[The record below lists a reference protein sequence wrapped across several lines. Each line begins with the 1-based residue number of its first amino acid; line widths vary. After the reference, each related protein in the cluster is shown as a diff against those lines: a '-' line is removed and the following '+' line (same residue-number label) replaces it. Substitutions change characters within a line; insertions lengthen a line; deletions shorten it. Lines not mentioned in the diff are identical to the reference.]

1 MADLPEIGSSCVIIY
16 IGVNMKEIARDTYL
30 KKLIDRKGTS
40 FIKIITGIRRCG
52 KSYLLNPL
60 FKNHLLEN
68 GASENHIVHV
78 NFENRD
84 NKELLDP
91 DKLLKFIKDKLK
103 DDDQYYALL
112 DEVQLVPDFEAVL
125 NSFLHVNN
133 LDVYV
138 TGSNSKFLS
147 SDIATEFRGRGDVI
161 HMYPLSFAEYYSAVG
176 GDKYEAWQQYYRYG
190 GLPQILEQ
198 PNDEAKIDFLR
209 TQRDNVYLND
219 IIERYDIR
227 KSEGFGVLTEI
238 LASSIGSLTNPSKL
252 ERTFKSMAGIDL
264 SRHKIEDYLEKLE
277 NAFLIEK
284 SRRYDVKGKRYID
297 TPAKYYFSDMGI
309 RNSFVDFRQTEE
321 THIME
326 SVIYNELRRRGYHV
340 DVGVVETRENNIR
353 KQLEVDFV
361 ANRGD
366 RTYYIQS
373 ALVIGDLEKRV
384 QEARSLNNINDH
396 FSKIIIA
403 KDAGLPGHERS
414 GIVTINL
421 FDFLLDENILDSYQ

>member
-1 MADLPEIGSSCVIIY
+1 
-16 IGVNMKEIARDTYL
+16 MKEIARDTYL

-60 FKNHLLEN
+60 FKNHLLES
-68 GASENHIVHV
+68 GVPEDHIIHI
-78 NFENRD
+78 NLEDD
-84 NKELLDP
+84 NYYELLQP
-91 DKLLKFIKDKLK
+91 HRLTEYVKNKIV
-103 DDDQYYALL
+103 DDEQYYALL
-112 DEVQLVPDFEAVL
+112 DEIQLVPDFEAIL
-125 NSFLHVNN
+125 NGFLHVTN

-161 HMYPLSFAEYYSAVG
+161 HMYPLSFVEYYSAVG
-176 GDKYEAWQQYYRYG
+176 GDKYEAWQQYCEYG

-198 PNDEAKIDFLR
+198 PNNEAKITFLK

-219 IIERYDIR
+219 IIERYSIR
-227 KSEGFGVLTEI
+227 KSEGFGALTEV
-238 LASSIGSLTNPSKL
+238 LASSIGSLTNPNKL
-252 ERTFKSMAGIDL
+252 ERTFKSKVGVDL
-264 SRHKIEDYLEKLE
+264 SYHKIEDYLEKLE

-326 SVIYNELRRRGYHV
+326 NIIYNELRHRGYQV
-340 DVGVVETRENNIR
+340 DVGAVETREENGSR

-361 ANRGD
+361 VSRGD

-373 ALVIGDLEKRV
+373 AMSIGDLEKRA
-384 QEARSLNNINDH
+384 QESRSLDNINDH

-403 KDAGLPGHERS
+403 KDAGLPGHERN
-414 GIVTINL
+414 GIITINL
-421 FDFLLDENILDSYQ
+421 FDFLFNEDILDRYQ

>member
-1 MADLPEIGSSCVIIY
+1 
-16 IGVNMKEIARDTYL
+16 MKQIARDTYL

-52 KSYLLNPL
+52 KSYLLNTI
-60 FKNHLLEN
+60 FRDHLLKSGVPED
-68 GASENHIVHV
+68 HIIHV
-78 NFENRD
+78 NLENRD
-84 NKELLDP
+84 NKDLLDP
-91 DKLLKFIKDKLK
+91 DKLLKFVKDKVK
-103 DDDQYYALL
+103 DGSQYYALL
-112 DEVQLVPDFEAVL
+112 DEVQLVPNFEAVL
-125 NSFLHVNN
+125 SSFLYTDN

-176 GDKYEAWQQYYRYG
+176 GDKYKAWGEYCEFG
-190 GLPQILEQ
+190 GLPQVLEQ
-198 PNDEAKIDFLR
+198 PDDEAKITFLK

-219 IIERYDIR
+219 IIERYNIR
-227 KSEGFGVLTEI
+227 KSEGFGALTEV
-238 LASSIGSLTNPSKL
+238 LASGIGSLTNPSKL
-252 ERTFKSMAGIDL
+252 ERTFKSMAGVDL

-326 SVIYNELRRRGYHV
+326 NIIYNELCRRGYQV
-340 DVGVVETRENNIR
+340 DVGTVEIRERNGSR

-361 ANRGD
+361 ASLGD

-373 ALVIGDLEKRV
+373 TLSIGDLEKRA
-384 QEARSLNNINDH
+384 QESRPLDSINDH

-403 KDAGLPGHERS
+403 KDAGLPGHERN
-414 GIVTINL
+414 GIVTIGL
-421 FDFLLDENILDSYQ
+421 FDFLLNENILDKYQ

>member
-1 MADLPEIGSSCVIIY
+1 
-16 IGVNMKEIARDTYL
+16 MKEIARDTYL

-60 FKNHLLEN
+60 FKNHLLES
-68 GASENHIVHV
+68 GVPEDHIIHV
-78 NFENRD
+78 NLENRD

-91 DKLLKFIKDKLK
+91 DKLLNYVKSKIV
-103 DDDQYYALL
+103 DDGQYYALL

-125 NSFLHVNN
+125 NSFLHVDN

-161 HMYPLSFAEYYSAVG
+161 HMYPLSFAEYYSTLG
-176 GDKYEAWQQYYRYG
+176 GDKYEAWQQYCEYG

-198 PNDEAKIDFLR
+198 PDNEAKITFLK

-219 IIERYDIR
+219 IIERYNTR
-227 KSEGFGVLTEI
+227 KSEGFGVLTEV
-238 LASSIGSLTNPSKL
+238 LASSIGSPTNPSKL
-252 ERTFKSMAGIDL
+252 ERTFKSMAGVDL

-326 SVIYNELRRRGYHV
+326 NVIYNELRRRGYQV
-340 DVGVVETRENNIR
+340 DVGAVEIRDENRAR

-373 ALVIGDLEKRV
+373 AMSIGDLEKRA
-384 QEARSLNNINDH
+384 QESRSLDNINDH

-403 KDAGLPGHERS
+403 KDAGLPGHERN
-414 GIVTINL
+414 GIITISL
-421 FDFLLDENILDSYQ
+421 FDFLFNEDILDRYQ

>member
-1 MADLPEIGSSCVIIY
+1 
-16 IGVNMKEIARDTYL
+16 MKEIARDTYL

-60 FKNHLLEN
+60 FKNHLLES
-68 GASENHIVHV
+68 GVPEDHIIHI
-78 NFENRD
+78 NLEDD
-84 NKELLDP
+84 NYYELLQP
-91 DKLLKFIKDKLK
+91 HKLTEYVKSKIV
-103 DDDQYYALL
+103 DDGQYYALL
-112 DEVQLVPDFEAVL
+112 DEIQLVPDFEAIL
-125 NSFLHVNN
+125 NGFLHVNN

-161 HMYPLSFAEYYSAVG
+161 HMYPLSFVEYYSAVS
-176 GDKYEAWQQYYRYG
+176 GDKYEAWQQYCEYG

-198 PNDEAKIDFLR
+198 PNNEAKITFLK

-219 IIERYDIR
+219 IIERYSIR
-227 KSEGFGVLTEI
+227 KSEGFGALTEV
-238 LASSIGSLTNPSKL
+238 LASSIGSLTNPNKL
-252 ERTFKSMAGIDL
+252 ERTFKSKIGVDL
-264 SRHKIEDYLEKLE
+264 SYHKIEDYLEKLE

-326 SVIYNELRRRGYHV
+326 NIIYNELRHRGYQV
-340 DVGVVETRENNIR
+340 DVGAVETREENGSR

-361 ANRGD
+361 VSRGD

-373 ALVIGDLEKRV
+373 AMSIGDLEKRA
-384 QEARSLNNINDH
+384 QESRSLDNINDH

-403 KDAGLPGHERS
+403 KDAGLPGHERN
-414 GIVTINL
+414 GIITINL
-421 FDFLLDENILDSYQ
+421 FDFLFNEDILDRYQ

>member
-1 MADLPEIGSSCVIIY
+1 M
-16 IGVNMKEIARDTYL
+16 
-30 KKLIDRKGTS
+30 
-40 FIKIITGIRRCG
+40 
-52 KSYLLNPL
+52 LNPI

-68 GASENHIVHV
+68 GASEDHIIHV
-78 NFENRD
+78 NLENRS

-91 DKLLKFIKDKLK
+91 DKLLDFVKSKIKDGE
-103 DDDQYYALL
+103 QYYALL
-112 DEVQLVPDFEAVL
+112 DEIQLVPNFEAVL
-125 NSFLHVNN
+125 SSFLYTEN

-161 HMYPLSFAEYYSAVG
+161 HMYPLSFAEYYSAAG
-176 GDKYEAWQQYYRYG
+176 GDKYEAWQRYCEYG

-198 PNDEAKIDFLR
+198 PDDEAKITFLK

-219 IIERYDIR
+219 IIERYNIR
-227 KSEGFGVLTEI
+227 KSEGFGVLTEV
-238 LASSIGSLTNPSKL
+238 LASSIGSPTNPSKL
-252 ERTFKSMAGIDL
+252 ERTFKSMASVDL

-297 TPAKYYFSDMGI
+297 TPAKYYFSDIGI

-326 SVIYNELRRRGYHV
+326 NVIYNELRRRGYQV
-340 DVGVVETRENNIR
+340 DVGVVDTRENNIR

-361 ANRGD
+361 ASLGD

-373 ALVIGDLEKRV
+373 TLSIGDLEKRA
-384 QEARSLNNINDH
+384 QESRSLDNINDH

-403 KDAGLPGHERS
+403 KDAGLPGHERN
-414 GIVTINL
+414 GIITISL
-421 FDFLLDENILDSYQ
+421 FDFLFEENILDKYQ

>member
-1 MADLPEIGSSCVIIY
+1 
-16 IGVNMKEIARDTYL
+16 MKEIARDTYL

-52 KSYLLNPL
+52 KSYLLNPI
-60 FKNHLLEN
+60 FKNHLSESGVPEDHIIHINLEN
-68 GASENHIVHV
+68 DD
-78 NFENRD
+78 FY
-84 NKELLDP
+84 ELLQPHELTRFVKSKIIDNR
-91 DKLLKFIKDKLK
+91 
-103 DDDQYYALL
+103 QYYALL
-112 DEVQLVPDFEAVL
+112 DEIQLVPNFEAVL
-125 NSFLHVNN
+125 NSFLHVSN

-161 HMYPLSFAEYYSAVG
+161 HMYPLSFAEYYSAVS
-176 GDKYEAWQQYYRYG
+176 GDKYEAWKQYYEYG

-198 PNDEAKIDFLR
+198 PDSEAKITFLK
-209 TQRDNVYLND
+209 TQKDNVYLND
-219 IIERYDIR
+219 IIERYNIH
-227 KSEGFGVLTEI
+227 KSEGFGALTEV

-252 ERTFKSMAGIDL
+252 ERSFKSIASVVL

-297 TPAKYYFSDMGI
+297 TPAKYYFSDLGL

-321 THIME
+321 SHIME
-326 SVIYNELRRRGYHV
+326 NIIYNELRRRGYQV
-340 DVGVVETRENNIR
+340 DVGAVEIREENGSR
-353 KQLEVDFV
+353 KQLEVDFI
-361 ANRGD
+361 ANHGD

-373 ALVIGDLEKRV
+373 ALSIGDSEKRE
-384 QEARSLNNINDH
+384 QESRSLDNINDH

-403 KDAGLPGHERS
+403 KDAGLPGHERN
-414 GIVTINL
+414 GIITIGL
-421 FDFLLDENILDSYQ
+421 FDFLLDEDILNKYQ